1 MATARSSPQAQDEY
15 LQRVRLFHGL
25 GSPDIAEIIQ
35 AARHHEIERDAFFFH
50 QGDRATTL
58 YVLSQGRV
66 RLAQVTPE
74 GHQVIL
80 HIASPGEMFGG
91 IAALGDAIYP
101 ASAQAVEASSALA
114 WDGDTMARLME
125 RYPKMVLNALHLLA
139 GRLQELQDRYREMA
153 TERVE
158 RRVAR
163 ALLRLARQ
171 TGRKVEAGVLI
182 DFPLSREDLAEMTGT
197 TLYTV
202 SRTLSSWEK
211 QGLIETG
218 RQRVLIRFPHELVA
232 IAEDLAPGHSLDTP
246 S

>member
-1 MATARSSPQAQDEY
+1 MATARSSSEAQSAC
-15 LQRVRLFHGL
+15 LQRVRLFQGL
-25 GSPDIAEIIQ
+25 SPRALEEILRV
-35 AARHHEIERDAFFFH
+35 ARRREIGRDAFFFH
-50 QGDRATTL
+50 QGDRAAAL

-66 RLAQVTPE
+66 RLTQVTPE

-80 HIASPGEMFGG
+80 HIAGPGEMLGG
-91 IAALGDAIYP
+91 VAALGDSLYP

-125 RYPKMVLNALHLLA
+125 RYPKIALNALRLLA
-139 GRLQELQDRYREMA
+139 GRLRELQDRYRELA

-158 RRVAR
+158 RRLAR
-163 ALLRLARQ
+163 AMLRLARQ

-211 QGLIETG
+211 QGIIETG
-218 RQRVLIRFPHELVA
+218 RQRVLICVPHSLVA
-232 IAEDLAPGHSLDTP
+232 IAEDLAPDHSSDP
-246 S
+246 G